1 MGEKRTYNQV
11 DQLATYPVFY
21 ASIHRI
27 CSGPAYLLSVM
38 QKQER
43 QEIILNL
50 VSARRVA
57 SQHEL
62 GKILRK
68 NGFSVTQ
75 ASISRDLDE
84 LGIVKSKGFYAVP
97 QPNGNNV
104 FGLQTVTPAGD
115 AMLVVK
121 CFSGL
126 ASAAAVKIDASRIEE
141 IVGTIAGDDTIFVA
155 VKDQRAQRAAM
166 RKIWE
171 IFEIESAG
179 QGV

>member
-1 MGEKRTYNQV
+1 
-11 DQLATYPVFY
+11 
-21 ASIHRI
+21 
-27 CSGPAYLLSVM
+27 M

-50 VSARRVA
+50 VSARPVA
-57 SQHEL
+57 SQQEL

-75 ASISRDLDE
+75 ASISRDLEE
-84 LGIVKSKGFYAVP
+84 LGIVKSRGFYAVP
-97 QPNGNNV
+97 QPKADNV
-104 FGLQTVTPAGD
+104 FGLQTVVPAGD
-115 AMLVVK
+115 SMLVVK

-126 ASAAAVKIDASRIEE
+126 ASAAAVKIDAARIEE
-141 IVGTIAGDDTIFVA
+141 IIGTIAGDDTIFVA
-155 VKDQRAQRAAM
+155 VRDQRAQRVAM

-171 IFEIESAG
+171 IFEVGSPA